1 MAVSLLLAGPVLA
14 GCTPG
19 AAGSADGS
27 ATVTAGAP
35 AQPSPTQPGP
45 TQPGPTQPGPTQP
58 GAAQSA
64 GPGDGALPQTTAS
77 PAASGPVFDA
87 AMADLWTAV
96 TTGDAAQAS
105 AAFFPLPAYLQV
117 KTVPDPAADWRDRLL
132 GDFTRDVAAAHDLVG
147 QQGGAA
153 TLVGVDVPTGVARWV
168 PPGTCAN
175 RVGYWHVAQA
185 RLVYLSSG
193 LVRSF
198 GIASLIS
205 WRGTWYVV
213 HLGAVVR
220 HGTGGVVDGPAVGRG
235 TPGPQGGC

>member
-14 GCTPG
+14 GCTAGAPG
-19 AAGSADGS
+19 APGSAGGS
-27 ATVTAGAP
+27 PTVTAGAP
-35 AQPSPTQPGP
+35 AQPGP
-45 TQPGPTQPGPTQP
+45 TQPGPTQPGPSP
-58 GAAQSA
+58 VAAQSA
-64 GPGDGALPQTTAS
+64 GPPGDGALPQTTAS

-87 AMADLWTAV
+87 EMADLWRAV

-105 AAFFPLPAYLQV
+105 AAFFPLSAYLQV

-147 QQGGAA
+147 QQGSAA

-220 HGTGGVVDGPAVGRG
+220 HGTGGVVDGPAEGRG